1 MLIDPRA
8 ANPPLVLIVDD
19 NEDGRDMYAIYLEH
33 VGLRVATAGDGK
45 AGVDQARAL
54 RPDVVVMDL
63 TMPGMDG
70 LAATRAMRA
79 DAVLHDTPIIAL
91 TGHALK
97 STEQRAREA
106 GCDRYLMKPCLPE
119 HLVAVIAELLDRGR
133 RSHRRPA

>member
-8 ANPPLVLIVDD
+8 ENPPLVLIVDD
-19 NEDGRDMYAIYLEH
+19 NEDGRDMYALYLEY

-45 AGVDQARAL
+45 AGLDTARAL

-70 LAATRAMRA
+70 WAATRAMRA

-91 TGHALK
+91 TGQALK
-97 STEQRAREA
+97 SAEQRARDA

-119 HLVAVIAELLDRGR
+119 RLLEVIAELLDRGGR
-133 RSHRRPA
+133 WYRRPA